1 MFESLQKS
9 WEEMLKIPEARW
21 IVWASILIV
30 LILVAF
36 YVAKKFRDMATGG
49 SRYGSVDLL
58 PDADKLLLEG
68 KLDETEHK
76 QIKSKIAEQ
85 QKQFVNKKLDEKD

>member
-9 WEEMLKIPEARW
+9 WNETLEIPEARW
-21 IVWASILIV
+21 IVWGSILTV

-49 SRYGSVDLL
+49 SGYGSVDLL
-58 PDADKLLLEG
+58 PDADKLRLEG
-68 KLDETEHK
+68 KLDESEYK
-76 QIKSKIAEQ
+76 KIKSRIAEQ
-85 QKQFVNKKLDEKD
+85 QKRLVNRKNTEND